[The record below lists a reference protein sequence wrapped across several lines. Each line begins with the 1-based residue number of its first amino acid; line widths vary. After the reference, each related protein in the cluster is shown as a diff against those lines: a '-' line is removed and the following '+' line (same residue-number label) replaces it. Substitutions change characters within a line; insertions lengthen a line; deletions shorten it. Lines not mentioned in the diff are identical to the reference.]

1 MVREKARQLHL
12 GNDLSTQKD
21 TEVWRWMS
29 WPHRSS
35 PVLELQ
41 NLFAN
46 ENVRFFFSS
55 IKWCMM
61 VWVYSPLSP
70 PPLCIWLKS
79 KIKSA
84 EAMERKIFSGSD
96 EVSVIQG
103 KRRKRGSK
111 KENSG
116 LGGTSWSRLGKR
128 VGGWGKRQMWLN
140 YEGHHFALISR
151 HKGYTSSLLLK
162 RIYSS

>member
-1 MVREKARQLHL
+1 MIFQHKRTQRCEDEWA
-12 GNDLSTQKD
+12 DLTGPLQSWSSRIYLPMK
-21 TEVWRWMS
+21 MS
-29 WPHRSS
+29 G
-35 PVLELQ
+35 
-41 NLFAN
+41 
-46 ENVRFFFSS
+46 FFFSS

-96 EVSVIQG
+96 EVSLIQG